1 MRTDSVVSSPV
12 HLWLVV
18 QPEDQVGEQLE
29 EVLPQ
34 EQSHVKVNVAYVRL
48 AHVSSVAHVAHAD
61 KLVDEVA
68 AIASIQTRVGLALV
82 DLLLAP
88 VPDEAWRTVAGE
100 LAVGAVASIEA
111 GVISGVIAAH
121 RNRKLWPYIFDNNV
135 PRNFF
140 NAFAAE
146 ETERKMVRGG
156 RKRRK
161 QTRQTK
167 GSRFHTQTLKQPG
180 CSQ

>member
-1 MRTDSVVSSPV
+1 MFWIIARSINHPFESTLTHVRTDSVVSSPV

-88 VPDEAWRTVAGE
+88 ETT
-100 LAVGAVASIEA
+100 ASQKN
-111 GVISGVIAAH
+111 SDH
-121 RNRKLWPYIFDNNV
+121 
-135 PRNFF
+135 
-140 NAFAAE
+140 
-146 ETERKMVRGG
+146 
-156 RKRRK
+156 
-161 QTRQTK
+161 
-167 GSRFHTQTLKQPG
+167 SHTSMK
-180 CSQ
+180 CR